1 MSNRNKKRGGCCLPN
16 FLGCCLGI
24 VLLLVCI
31 LGIPGLAISYATSG
45 GPEPLDESFEPSA
58 EEATR
63 YEDAFS
69 RAIQQARDTGAGN
82 SFSVSFTENQF
93 ASWLNLEFKEEL
105 AKELGLEQLADE
117 LEFQAEFE
125 DGVVKIFAGLVIW
138 DSVGLDINS
147 LATLTIAPTPA
158 DAPATQKLDVTITDF
173 QIARAEATDGLKD
186 DMTVAIDD
194 AMVDLLKPIQDRQG
208 FDYRITAVSIDNG
221 LITFSGEVY
230 PIQ

>member
-1 MSNRNKKRGGCCLPN
+1 MSNRSKKRGGCCLPN
-16 FLGCCLGI
+16 FLGCCLGF

-58 EEATR
+58 EESTR
-63 YEDAFS
+63 YENAFS
-69 RAIQQARDTGAGN
+69 QAVQEARGD
-82 SFSVSFTENQF
+82 SFTLSFTENQF

-105 AKELGLEQLADE
+105 AKELGLGQFADE
-117 LEFQAEFE
+117 LEFQAQFE
-125 DGVVKIFAGLVIW
+125 DGEAQIFAGLVIW
-138 DSVGLDINS
+138 DSLGLNINS
-147 LATLTIAPTPA
+147 LATLTIAPTPV
-158 DAPATQKLDVTITDF
+158 DAPANQKLDITITDF
-173 QIARAEATDGLKD
+173 QIARADATDGLKD
-186 DMTVAIDD
+186 DMTQAIDD